1 MFTDGGGDHNI
12 TRISTQV
19 SLIRLF
25 TQLNPN
31 MLIAL
36 RCCPTKSWV
45 NPAERIMSILNLAL
59 QNCSL
64 ERTKMSDELEQK
76 MKSVNNMNNLRNLTK
91 HCVNL
96 RESFRESMNSV
107 KEIVNA
113 RFETMSLKDER
124 ISTQPSYSSEN
135 VKSFAESIH
144 LTDKTVHLSQLTKS
158 DLKK

>member
-1 MFTDGGGDHNI
+1 MSEIPNTAKESFLSDRPLVTTKDKVFEPSDPFRHSAELTSILRSHYATDAFNLDKEILLMFTDGGGDHI

-25 TQLNPN
+25 IQLNLN

-36 RCCPTKSWV
+36 RCCPTQSWV

-96 RESFRESMNSV
+96 RESF
-107 KEIVNA
+107 
-113 RFETMSLKDER
+113 
-124 ISTQPSYSSEN
+124 
-135 VKSFAESIH
+135 
-144 LTDKTVHLSQLTKS
+144 
-158 DLKK
+158 